1 MKFEWDERK
10 ARANLGKHG
19 VSFEQAAKV
28 FDDPYLLEAPQA
40 EDFEE
45 RWKAVGRAGQ
55 KVLVVVYTERGAKLR
70 IISAREADKREQKTY
85 FQNVR

>member
-10 ARANLGKHG
+10 VRANLAKHG

-55 KVLVVVYTERGAKLR
+55 KVLVVIYTERGAKLR